1 MVSLAE
7 KEVGMKPT
15 TAGAAR
21 RGGTYLNTAGAPVTI
36 SEDQANVAPG
46 YVRVLVN
53 GQAFPVPDS
62 LPLFEPDATPTPT
75 KIDVAELIG
84 KPEAAIAAALVDL
97 TDDQLDEL
105 ANDDGRSFVLRLV
118 TEEQDRRAGL
128 GVAPALA
135 AATVDPS
142 PPVADLPDPAPGD
155 LTDDGDL
162 PPLVDDDM
170 DDGGE
175 ADRAAPPAASDLA
188 EGDDAAVQ
196 APALEPDG
204 WEPRRV
210 TCPCCGRAASTEWSV
225 GRAGEV
231 LGNHRERDDGHL
243 CRAVGYPM
251 DVASNMRP
259 PTAAPVEG
267 SATSAEPAAAGVP
280 SSVDP
285 IAADLGDETDPP
297 KVEPPTAAELGGVPP
312 RPARPVSGGDPWN
325 GQTDQAG
332 KIGLVKET
340 SRLDDLDRLASAA
353 GLARIMQEI
362 NRQRVALEEVERLA
376 GVLVDESQPAPKRL
390 AAAEEIERI
399 ASRERT
405 QISRPGVARLAAS
418 YRDRIAALRAEL
430 SVLSVREQADLVR
443 RARTDGP
450 AVETLADYATALQV
464 PPAVT
469 YLHEVMPDGW
479 PAPLVAVLVDL
490 TGGVRACRGA
500 LRDLSIAEAATGVS
514 ATEII
519 EHALAL
525 ELRGEARETV
535 LVDLRSALARRTKDD
550 PATATPTPTP
560 TKKTDDEPDQ
570 AEFEAAGQL
579 RLPPPVAVDERL
591 DAGDLPIVDAEALA
605 LAREANPAGL
615 RLLPRPDGADLYVLQ
630 RGSWRYVGPSDHP
643 EITGLVERKAKLDE
657 RQPSTPTPTPTKRTD
672 DEPDQAAPARR
683 PGLWVE
689 PNPGESAQDLAD
701 ALSIGRGLLA
711 MQRRGFAVSIST
723 PTVTP

>member
-1 MVSLAE
+1 
-7 KEVGMKPT
+7 MKPT
-15 TAGAAR
+15 TAGAAK

-46 YVRVLVN
+46 YIRVLVN
-53 GQAFPVPDS
+53 GQGFPVPDS
-62 LPLFEPDATPTPT
+62 LPLFERDAEPAPV

-84 KPEAAIAAALVDL
+84 KPEAEIAAALVDL
-97 TDDQLDEL
+97 NDDQLDEL

-118 TEEQDRRAGL
+118 TEEQDRRAAL
-128 GVAPALA
+128 GGALMLDLGSVPA
-135 AATVDPS
+135 
-142 PPVADLPDPAPGD
+142 PAPGD
-155 LTDDGDL
+155 LTEGGEL
-162 PPLVDDDM
+162 PPLVDDEV
-170 DDGGE
+170 DDDEPDQATPPVAADLTE
-175 ADRAAPPAASDLA
+175 AAN
-188 EGDDAAVQ
+188 DAVP

-210 TCPCCGRAASTEWSV
+210 TCPCCGRSASTEWSV

-231 LGNHRERDDGHL
+231 LANHRERDDGHL

-259 PTAAPVEG
+259 PTAPISEG
-267 SATSAEPAAAGVP
+267 SAALPDTDAAGAP
-280 SSVDP
+280 PEVDP
-285 IAADLGDETDPP
+285 IAADLGDDTDPP
-297 KVEPPTAAELGGVPP
+297 KVEPPTAAELGDV
-312 RPARPVSGGDPWN
+312 PARPVQASGGDPWN

-353 GLARIMQEI
+353 GIARIMQEI
-362 NRQRVALEEVERLA
+362 NRQRVALEEVNRLA
-376 GVLVDESQPAPKRL
+376 GVLVDENQPGPKRL

-443 RARTDGP
+443 KARTDGP
-450 AVETLADYATALQV
+450 AVQTLADYASAQQV

-514 ATEII
+514 AAEII

-525 ELRGEARETV
+525 ELRGEARDT
-535 LVDLRSALARRTKDD
+535 LLTDLRSALARRAKDD
-550 PATATPTPTP
+550 PSPPTPTP
-560 TKKTDDEPDQ
+560 TAPKKADDEPDQ
-570 AEFEAAGQL
+570 AALEANGQL
-579 RLPPPVAVDERL
+579 RLPPPVVVDEHGAA
-591 DAGDLPIVDAEALA
+591 AGDLPTVDVEALA
-605 LAREANPAGL
+605 LAREANAAGL
-615 RLLPRPDGADLYVLQ
+615 RVTPRPDGADLYVLQ
-630 RGSWRYVGPSDHP
+630 RGTWRYVGPSDHA
-643 EITGLVERKAKLDE
+643 EIAALIERKAKLDE
-657 RQPSTPTPTPTKRTD
+657 RPSPPTPTPTAPKKAD
-672 DEPDQAAPARR
+672 DEPDQTTPAPR
-683 PGLWVE
+683 PVGGLWVE

-711 MQRRGFAVSIST
+711 MQRRGFSVSIST
-723 PTVTP
+723 PVTP